1 MPCWNHF
8 VFQKYSFLIAK
19 QFKTTESKKH
29 SILDTYTTT
38 ELFNVSLRMD
48 RTDFSKDRSDFF
60 HFGKRSKWKSV
71 KKDGQNWLLLD
82 RSDLFS
88 LALDR
93 TVFFVIF
100 FGQKCLFPFEIDEI
114 SLAYIRVIYEF

>member
-48 RTDFSKDRSDFF
+48 RSDFSKDRSDF
-60 HFGKRSKWKSV
+60 STLE
-71 KKDGQNWLLLD
+71 KDQ
-82 RSDLFS
+82 SEK
-88 LALDR
+88 
-93 TVFFVIF
+93 V
-100 FGQKCLFPFEIDEI
+100 
-114 SLAYIRVIYEF
+114 